1 MRRSINFN
9 KNIGIA
15 IAVAFFIVIILAL
28 CIRVVDTGEVA
39 VVTRFGAIIGS
50 QGEGLHLKTPLD
62 EYHSIRV
69 TQDQVEDIYYTAT
82 RDTQSIDQ
90 TIVTQVIVDP
100 TKCEELYRKFKGNH
114 IDGIVKPVLYD
125 GFKSA
130 TASFTL
136 EDAIAKRDELSTKML
151 GNVKATLE
159 QYGIVIVSVE
169 IKDVQIPEDYR
180 RAVEEKKVA
189 EQIRAKAE
197 TEKQTAII
205 KAEQELEVKKLEA
218 EANKVVTES
227 LTAEILQKMY
237 LDKWDGKLPLY
248 MAGEGDSMGLMLPVG
263 QQPQQQAAPPAQARV
278 SAPEEDENG

>member
-1 MRRSINFN
+1 MRKTSFVFSKRM
-9 KNIGIA
+9 GIS
-15 IAVAFFIVIILAL
+15 IAVALFIVIVLAL

-62 EYHSIRV
+62 EYHPIRV

-100 TKCEELYRKFKGNH
+100 GRCEELYRKFKGNH
-114 IDGIVKPVLYD
+114 IEGIVKPVLYD

-130 TASFTL
+130 TAGFTL
-136 EDAIAKRDELSTKML
+136 EDAIAKRDELSAKML
-151 GNVKATLE
+151 VNVKATLE
-159 QYGIVIVSVE
+159 QYGIIIVSVE

-180 RAVEEKKVA
+180 KAVEEKKVA

-218 EANKVVTES
+218 EANRIVTES
-227 LTAEILQKMY
+227 LTAEILRKMY

-248 MAGEGDSMGLMLPVG
+248 MSGEGDSLGLMLPVNT
-263 QQPQQQAAPPAQARV
+263 QNQSPANQPVTAVEQIA
-278 SAPEEDENG
+278 EEKNG